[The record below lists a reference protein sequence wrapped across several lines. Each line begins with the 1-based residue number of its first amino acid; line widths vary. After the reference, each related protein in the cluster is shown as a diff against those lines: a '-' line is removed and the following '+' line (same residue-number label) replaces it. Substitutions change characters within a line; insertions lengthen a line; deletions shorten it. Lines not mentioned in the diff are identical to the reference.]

1 MPDLNIGN
9 NNDICPVNNN
19 NFTIQQRT
27 KNLAV
32 RVINAYTQLSKK
44 HFDNAGKV
52 LSKQFLRSGTSIG
65 ANFAE
70 EEFAQSKADF
80 LSKYSIALKE
90 ASECRY
96 WIEIMIET
104 KIVQENKFREMLPEL
119 NEIIKILISTTKKLK
134 EKK

>member
-1 MPDLNIGN
+1 
-9 NNDICPVNNN
+9 VNNN
-19 NFTIQQRT
+19 NYTIQKRT
-27 KNLAV
+27 KNFAI
-32 RVINAYTQLSKK
+32 RVINAYTELTKK
-44 HFDNAGKV
+44 HFDDAAKV

-65 ANFAE
+65 SNCSEA
-70 EEFAQSKADF
+70 EFAQSKADF

-104 KIVQENKFREMLPEL
+104 KIVPEKKFREMLPEL